1 MFRAHSLLRSLFGS
15 FFSSLVRSLSAVLLV
30 ALALLA
36 PTANAARTILVF
48 GDSLSAGYGIAQD
61 AAWPALLGKRLQQ
74 QQIDYSVIN
83 ASISGETTS
92 GGRTR
97 LDAALAKYAPHIV
110 IIALG
115 ANDGLR
121 GLPLATMR
129 DNLATMVQSAQKRNA
144 RVLIVGQRLPPNYG
158 AYAEQFRQV
167 FAEVARTRKTA
178 LVDFLLDGIATQAA
192 LFQPDNLHPTAEA
205 QPRLLDNVWRGL
217 EPLLK

>member
-1 MFRAHSLLRSLFGS
+1 
-15 FFSSLVRSLSAVLLV
+15 VLLV

-158 AYAEQFRQV
+158 AYAEQFGQV